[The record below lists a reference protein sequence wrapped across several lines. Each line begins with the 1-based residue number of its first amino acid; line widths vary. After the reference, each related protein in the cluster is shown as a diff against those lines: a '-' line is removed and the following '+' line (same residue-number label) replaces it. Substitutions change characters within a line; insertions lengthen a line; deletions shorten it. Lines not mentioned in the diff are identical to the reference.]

1 MFGRAGRNGC
11 PARGHLL
18 KKKKKSSRS
27 KIQDKTLS
35 NFVNDKICRR
45 KTLLSGMGEEYNE
58 FIPPLR
64 CCDVCTPSAI
74 SSNDRLNVLELG
86 KQTRRPKRSAI
97 RKVNEQL
104 LKTLKERL
112 YAERKAY
119 IDENPCLSMLGVDF
133 VCPDSTIDE
142 LCLQAE
148 YLETASDISLY
159 GIRTDIK
166 DRFFNVISDVLYQYV
181 PCKRRRCA

>member
-1 MFGRAGRNGC
+1 MYYSNMYSCSAVLVAMGA
-11 PARGHLL
+11 LL
-18 KKKKKSSRS
+18 EVICSIVTKKVAKAKSRI
-27 KIQDKTLS
+27 KLS

-45 KTLLSGMGEEYNE
+45 KTLLSGMGEEYE

-104 LKTLKERL
+104 LKTLKEHL

-133 VCPDSTIDE
+133 VS
-142 LCLQAE
+142 
-148 YLETASDISLY
+148 
-159 GIRTDIK
+159 
-166 DRFFNVISDVLYQYV
+166 
-181 PCKRRRCA
+181 